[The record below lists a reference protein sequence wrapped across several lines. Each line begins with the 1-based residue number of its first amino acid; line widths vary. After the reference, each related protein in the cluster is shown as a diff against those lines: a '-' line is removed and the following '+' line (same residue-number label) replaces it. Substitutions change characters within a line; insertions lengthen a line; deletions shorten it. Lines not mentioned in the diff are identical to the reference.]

1 MMGRSTA
8 VLVLL
13 RLGPVRG
20 FDVDGAIPFLTSLIL
35 RLSDETERDLL

>member
-20 FDVDGAIPFLTSLIL
+20 FDIDGAIPFPISLTL
-35 RLSDETERDLL
+35 RLSDETEIDLL